1 MVEDQSMLPEYAHGF
16 RMDESRCDGCLAC
29 MRVCPTEA
37 IRVRHGKAK
46 VRQELC
52 IDCGSCLT
60 ACTRGAI
67 TATTSSLEEFDA
79 FAFKVAIPSP
89 VLYGHFPTNVKPEH
103 IAQGLLAVG
112 FDAVWDYGVDTRLVA
127 QAIVDYMDRWDGP
140 RPVISIACAVVVR
153 LMQVSYPRML
163 DQAIR
168 IHPPREVAGREVKRR
183 YSQELGLSP
192 DEIAAIYLTPCQAR
206 TVSILQPAEGGRSYL
221 DGSIGIPQLYN
232 PVLAAARAAAEGDV
246 PVPEGGPRPVRSSI
260 MLRWSTRRPLA
271 ELLKH
276 HRYLAVTG
284 LPNVIQVF
292 DDIEKGKL
300 RDIDFLEC
308 NACWGGCCN
317 GNLTVDNVYVSQAKL
332 QSLMAGLPDTDPET
346 EAEVARR
353 YPIEDFEI
361 ERPFA
366 PRERVVVGDLRE
378 RVRRVKEAQRIAG
391 TLPGLDCGLC
401 GAPTCAALAHDVAN
415 GDAKHSDCVL
425 LSNRRLEDL
434 RRLHRHSS

>member
-1 MVEDQSMLPEYAHGF
+1 MIEYEHGF
-16 RMDESRCDGCLAC
+16 RMDEDLCDGCLAC
-29 MRVCPTEA
+29 MRVCPTAA
-37 IRVRHGKAK
+37 IRVRHGKAHVK
-46 VRQELC
+46 HELC

-60 ACTRGAI
+60 ACTRGAF
-67 TATTSSLEEFDA
+67 TPLTSALEEFDHYA
-79 FAFKVAIPSP
+79 FRVAIPSP
-89 VLYGHFPTNVKPEH
+89 VLYGHFPMDVRPEH

-127 QAIVDYMDRWDGP
+127 RAIVDYMDNWDGP

-183 YSQELGLSP
+183 YGRELGLER
-192 DEIAAIYLTPCQAR
+192 DRIAAIYVTPCQAR
-206 TVSILQPAEGGRSYL
+206 TASILQPAEGGRSFL
-221 DGSIGIPQLYN
+221 DGAIGIPQLYN
-232 PVLAAARAAAEGDV
+232 SVLTAAREAAESTA
-246 PVPEGGPRPVRSSI
+246 PTGPSCPVRSSI

-271 ELLKH
+271 ELLRH

-284 LPNVIQVF
+284 LPNVIRVF

-332 QSLMAGLPDTDPET
+332 QSLMQDLPDTDPVT

-353 YPIEDFEI
+353 YPAEDFRTESA
-361 ERPFA
+361 PQ
-366 PRERVVVGDLRE
+366 PREHHVVGDLRE
-378 RVRRVKEAQRIAG
+378 RVRRVKEEQRIAAS
-391 TLPGLDCGLC
+391 LPGLNCGLC
-401 GAPTCAALAHDVAN
+401 GAPTCAAFARDVAL
-415 GDAKHSDCVL
+415 GEARHADCVL

-434 RRLHRHSS
+434 RRLHRHGA

>member
-1 MVEDQSMLPEYAHGF
+1 MIEYAHGF
-16 RMDESRCDGCLAC
+16 CMDESRCDGCLAC
-29 MRVCPTEA
+29 LRVCPTAA
-37 IRVRHGKAK
+37 IRVRDGKARVK
-46 VRQELC
+46 QELC

-67 TATTSSLEEFDA
+67 TPTTSSLSDFDR

-89 VLYGHFPTNVKPEH
+89 VLYGHFPLNVRPEH

-112 FDAVWDYGVDTRLVA
+112 FDAVWDYGVDTRLGA
-127 QAIVDYMDRWDGP
+127 KAIVDYMDRWDGP

-163 DQAIR
+163 EQAIR
-168 IHPPREVAGREVKRR
+168 IHPPREIAGREVKRR
-183 YSQELGLSP
+183 YARELGLAP
-192 DEIAAIYLTPCQAR
+192 DQVAAIYVTPCQAR
-206 TVSILQPAEGGRSYL
+206 TVSILQPVEGGRSYL
-221 DGSIGIPQLYN
+221 DGSVGIPQLYN
-232 PVLAAARAAAEGDV
+232 PVLAAARAAADGAGLGRV
-246 PVPEGGPRPVRSSI
+246 PADAPRLVRSSI

-271 ELLKH
+271 DLLER

-317 GNLTVDNVYVSQAKL
+317 GNLTVDNVYVTQAKL
-332 QSLMAGLPDTDPET
+332 QSLMRDLPDTDPET

-353 YPIEDFEI
+353 YPIEDFAI

-378 RVRRVKEAQRIAG
+378 RVRRVKEEQRIAA

-401 GAPTCAALAHDVAN
+401 GAPSCAILAHDVAA
-415 GDAKHSDCVL
+415 GEARHSDCVL
-425 LSNRRLEDL
+425 LSNRRLEDM
-434 RRLHRHSS
+434 RRLHRRAK

>member
-1 MVEDQSMLPEYAHGF
+1 MPEYAHGF
-16 RMDESRCDGCLAC
+16 RMDEELCDGCLAC
-29 MRVCPTEA
+29 TRVCPTAA
-37 IRVRHGKAK
+37 IRVKNGKAH

-60 ACTRGAI
+60 ACTRGVF
-67 TATTSSLEEFDA
+67 TPTTRTLEEFDR
-79 FAFKVAIPSP
+79 FAYKVAIPSP
-89 VLYGHFPTNVKPEH
+89 VLYGHFPLHVRPEH

-127 QAIVDYMDRWDGP
+127 KAMVDYMDGWDGA
-140 RPVISIACAVVVR
+140 RPVISISCAVVVR

-163 DQAIR
+163 EQAIR

-183 YSQELGLSP
+183 YSQELGLAP
-192 DEIAAIYLTPCQAR
+192 DEIAAIYVTPCQAR
-206 TVSILQPAEGGRSYL
+206 TVSILQPAEGGTSYL
-221 DGSIGIPQLYN
+221 DGAIGIPQLYN
-232 PVLAAARAAAEGDV
+232 DVLAAAREVAASTA
-246 PVPEGGPRPVRSSI
+246 PTGPSCPVRSAI

-271 ELLKH
+271 ELLKE

-284 LPNVIQVF
+284 LPNVIRVF

-300 RDIDFLEC
+300 RDIDFLQC

-317 GNLTVDNVYVSQAKL
+317 GNLTVDNVYVTQAKL
-332 QSLMAGLPDTDPET
+332 QNLMIGLPDTDPET

-353 YPIEDFEI
+353 YPIEDFAI
-361 ERPFA
+361 ERAFQ

-378 RVRRVKEAQRIAG
+378 RVRRIKEAQRIEA

-401 GAPTCAALAHDVAN
+401 GAPTCATLARDVAM

-434 RRLHRHSS
+434 RRLHRHGS